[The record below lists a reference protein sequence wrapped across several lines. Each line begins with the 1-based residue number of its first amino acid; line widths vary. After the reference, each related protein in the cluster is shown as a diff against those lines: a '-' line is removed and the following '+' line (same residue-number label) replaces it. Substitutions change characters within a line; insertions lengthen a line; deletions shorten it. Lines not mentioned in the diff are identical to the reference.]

1 MEPILNGIQIPY
13 VDKELIKDLVFA
25 NEEVLLNEEAR
36 VQRKDQLQ
44 KAMFLGNISKG
55 KSKITFVTN
64 EGYKK
69 VETTVWSADDVEVLL
84 KSGTFIPVHA
94 IYKVDLL

>member
-1 MEPILNGIQIPY
+1 MENVLNGIQIPY
-13 VDKELIKDLVFA
+13 IEKELIKDLVFI
-25 NEEVLLNEEAR
+25 NEEVLVSEDER
-36 VQRKDQLQ
+36 VLRKSQLQ
-44 KAMFLGNISKG
+44 KAMFLGNTSKG

-64 EGYKK
+64 EGFKK

>member
-1 MEPILNGIQIPY
+1 MENVLNAIQIPY
-13 VDKELIKDLVFA
+13 IEKELIKDLVFI
-25 NEEVLLNEEAR
+25 NEEVLVSEDER
-36 VQRKDQLQ
+36 VLRKSQLQ

-64 EGYKK
+64 EGFKK

>member
-1 MEPILNGIQIPY
+1 METVLNGMQAPY
-13 VDKELIKDLVFA
+13 IDKELIKDLVFTR
-25 NEEVLLNEEAR
+25 EEVLQNEDER
-36 VQRKDQLQ
+36 IQRKSQLQ
-44 KAMFLGNISKG
+44 KAMFVGNTSKG

-64 EGYKK
+64 EGFKK